1 MADYIARL
9 DAQLD
14 QLLAGWNIY
23 TTLVALVLVTFV
35 VYPIFFSQE
44 PDTHPL
50 LLSRQAN
57 VSPIRQP
64 GESATH
70 RSLETPIGYPLKAGL
85 DIKEQGASRWS
96 SGKNGDM
103 RDIWRRAVRGP
114 QNENGESTSPTGKIL
129 TVYGS
134 EEVEA
139 HDLNAVSRD
148 INNIG
153 SYIKEQG
160 GNHVAIYL
168 PNSIELLVVIFGMP
182 SSLTCGIAANEY
194 LSRYFLRFH
203 SDIDT
208 LQPISRCHCQAF
220 AHGERGFS
228 HRLCRNDTIC

>member
-23 TTLVALVLVTFV
+23 TTVVALLLVTFV
-35 VYPIFFSQE
+35 VYPTLFSHE

-57 VSPIRQP
+57 VSPVRQP

-70 RSLETPIGYPLKAGL
+70 RSLETPIGYPLKSGL
-85 DIKEQGASRWS
+85 NIKEQGASRWT

-114 QNENGESTSPTGKIL
+114 QNENGEPTSRTGKIL

-134 EEVEA
+134 EEMEA
-139 HDLNAVSRD
+139 HDLNAVSRE

-168 PNSIELLVVIFGMP
+168 PNSIELLVALFGMP
-182 SSLTCGIAANEY
+182 CLPTCGIAANEY
-194 LSRYFLRFH
+194 LSRCILRFY
-203 SDIDT
+203 SDINT
-208 LQPISRCHCQAF
+208 LQPISR
-220 AHGERGFS
+220 
-228 HRLCRNDTIC
+228 